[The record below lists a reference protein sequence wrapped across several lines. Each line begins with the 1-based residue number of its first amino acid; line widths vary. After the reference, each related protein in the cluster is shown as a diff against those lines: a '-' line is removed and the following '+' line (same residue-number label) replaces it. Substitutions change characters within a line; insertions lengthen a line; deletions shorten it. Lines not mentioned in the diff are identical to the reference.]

1 MTRKEKRRRCKRIL
15 DALIVTTVI
24 VALAVCW
31 HFFRLEVIRA
41 TLHLPLPG
49 WLKRFLWGW

>member
-1 MTRKEKRRRCKRIL
+1 MKKRKRIL
-15 DALIVTTVI
+15 AALIVTTVI

-49 WLKRFLWGW
+49 WLKRFFWGW